1 MDEAKRDIEKM
12 RDREKDLLRKLED
25 ADSRAASAMS
35 NPSHR
40 NSVLKKQ
47 GTQNQSSLSKD
58 NPRTSRATT
67 DFFKKISMSSLNK
80 RDSIANSR

>member
-12 RDREKDLLRKLED
+12 RDREKDLLRKLEE

-35 NPSHR
+35 NPNHR

-47 GTQNQSSLSKD
+47 GTQNQS
-58 NPRTSRATT
+58 
-67 DFFKKISMSSLNK
+67 
-80 RDSIANSR
+80 